1 MEQDYILLQELT
13 RRVQGAANIEAYRE
27 AMAALTQALQFD
39 YFALAH
45 HVAPRTAGEHTVH
58 LHNYPAHWADY
69 YARHA
74 LGICDPVHRASH
86 FAPGGFPWARI
97 GDYIDLTARD
107 LHMLRLGASQGV
119 GDGFTIPIRLE
130 GEMPGSCTF
139 AMRPGRPLDS
149 AWLAFAEIA
158 GRFAFDGARR
168 LMGRQELRLPM
179 LGRILTRCQR
189 ECLLWAFRGKSDWEI
204 SQILKVTEGTVKRH
218 ILNACAR
225 YRVNKRIMLLAPT
238 LLDGTFSITE
248 IYGYRDT
255 SFGT

>member
-1 MEQDYILLQELT
+1 MEPDYYLLQQLT
-13 RRVQGAANIEAYRE
+13 RQVQDAATLEDYRE
-27 AMAALTQALQFD
+27 AMAALTQGLNFD
-39 YFALAH
+39 YFALTH
-45 HVAPRTAGEHTVH
+45 HVDPRSAGEEAVH
-58 LHNYPAHWADY
+58 LHNYPAQWADY

-74 LGICDPVHRASH
+74 LGICDPIHRASH
-86 FAPGGFPWARI
+86 VAPGGFPWARI
-97 GDYIDLTARD
+97 SDYIDLTARD
-107 LHMLRLGASQGV
+107 RHMLRLGASQGI
-119 GDGFTIPIRLE
+119 GDGFTIPIRIE

-139 AMRPGRPLDS
+139 AMRPGRTVDS

-168 LMGRQELRLPM
+168 LIGRQALRLPM
-179 LGRILTRCQR
+179 LGRVLTRRQR
-189 ECLLWAFRGKSDWEI
+189 DCLLWAFRGKSDWEI

>member
-13 RRVQGAANIEAYRE
+13 RRVQDAANIDDYRE
-27 AMAALTQALQFD
+27 AMAALTQALHFD

-45 HVAPRTAGEHTVH
+45 HVDPRTAGEHIVH

-107 LHMLRLGASQGV
+107 HHMLRLGASQGV

-139 AMRPGRPLDS
+139 AMRSGRPLDS

-168 LMGRQELRLPM
+168 LMGRQALWLPM
-179 LGRILTRCQR
+179 LGRTLTRCQR